1 MSQQKLYRE
10 TYFEMVRQSSIGGEA
25 PGASFPLA
33 LDKVVG
39 ALDGGEPELFA
50 VILVGCFFSFD
61 EDGEGRVFAV
71 DQ

>member
-1 MSQQKLYRE
+1 MSQQKFYPK
-10 TYFEMVRQSSIGGEA
+10 TYFEMVRQSSIGSEA
-25 PGASFPLA
+25 SSASFPFA

-61 EDGEGRVFAV
+61 EDGKGRVFAV